1 MKFLC
6 LIRAE
11 KMMEHMSKTA
21 ADAHFDEY
29 KRFTEAIRK
38 SGHYVACNRL
48 MPSTAATTV
57 RVREG
62 KISTVDGP
70 YAETKEQLGGY
81 YVVEAGNLNEAIQLA
96 ARIPAAR
103 LGSIEVRQVAE
114 DEQTLRALGMLA
126 SEVIS

>member
-11 KMMEHMSKTA
+11 KVMEQMPKVD

-29 KRFTEAIRK
+29 RRFTEDIRR

-48 MPSTAATTV
+48 VPSAAATTV
-57 RVREG
+57 RVRQG
-62 KISTVDGP
+62 KISAVDGP
-70 YAETKEQLGGY
+70 YSETKEQLGGY
-81 YVVEAGNLNEAIQLA
+81 YVVEAQDLNEAIQLA
-96 ARIPAAR
+96 AQIPAAR

-114 DEQTLRALGMLA
+114 DEQTLRALGMPAPEVA
-126 SEVIS
+126 S